1 MVRGVVVAGVMMVMV
16 VMMTA
21 GESRHSHRYHGD
33 EQQRQKLFHG
43 SDYSH
48 AFTIVCPA

>member
-1 MVRGVVVAGVMMVMV
+1 MVPGVVVVMM

-21 GESRHSHRYHGD
+21 GESRHSYHDHGD

-43 SDYSH
+43 PDYSR
-48 AFTIVCPA
+48 AFVGGRSA